1 MQDSNLS
8 VLMIVVVVLAS
19 IAGLLSFEN
28 ALLLVLM
35 NMAAMMANNSKEA

>member
-1 MQDSNLS
+1 MQDSDLS
-8 VLMIVVVVLAS
+8 VLTIVVVVLAS